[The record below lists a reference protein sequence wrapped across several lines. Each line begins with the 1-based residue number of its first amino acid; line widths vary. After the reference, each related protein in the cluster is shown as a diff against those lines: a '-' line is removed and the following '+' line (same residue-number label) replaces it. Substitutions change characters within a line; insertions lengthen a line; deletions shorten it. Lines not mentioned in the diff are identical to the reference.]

1 MKRGTFRLVLAV
13 ISLLSIPSFLLPV
26 SPKKPSHENEKILAL
41 AGGTIIDTSDFG
53 KSKLDIRDSIVV
65 IRGNRILAAGRR
77 GKIKIPA
84 AAGILDVSGKYII
97 PGLNDAFAAQNN
109 QAHANAY
116 LYMGVTSIVGL
127 DDPGGRRGPL
137 FLQADPG
144 PHVYRLESVSGFD
157 ESKLSPPPESTGELR
172 NRGRKLSAKELRDQV
187 DSLSRAGF
195 KVLLLHY
202 ALSPEQTEVV
212 ARRAR
217 QKGLSTIGELGFTP
231 YPDAIRA
238 GVQAF
243 VHVSRYSLELAP
255 LSMRSEV
262 AAAPFGAPRE
272 RFYEYLTTIRQA
284 DPRLNKYAAV
294 LGSAG
299 VGLIPTLS
307 LEYLDLPDHE
317 NPWKEP
323 VAAIIDP
330 KDIHLPANPLTGMR
344 DKKPGDDASGFPPD
358 LTESLFRIEREY
370 RRAGAKYLA
379 GSGTTA
385 FGTMPGI
392 SLHTEM
398 LLLTK
403 IGLTPRQA
411 LAAATSNFEKLFGW
425 SQTGQIRQDYRADLL
440 VLDADPTLEIR
451 NAKKIHSVI
460 LDGKILEREKLLAR
474 TRVPAL
480 RGSSR

>member
-1 MKRGTFRLVLAV
+1 MKRALITANLIALFLCVRPLSLFPASSEKASHAKAQPLVLT
-13 ISLLSIPSFLLPV
+13 
-26 SPKKPSHENEKILAL
+26 
-41 AGGTIIDTSDFG
+41 GGTIIDTSNFG
-53 KSKLDIRDSIVV
+53 RSEFDVRDSIVV
-65 IRGNRILAAGRR
+65 IQDNAITAAGPR
-77 GKIKIPA
+77 GKIKMPA
-84 AAGILDVSGKYII
+84 GAKLIDISGKYVI

-116 LYMGVTSIVGL
+116 LYMGVTSIVGI

-137 FLQADPG
+137 FLQANPS
-144 PHVYRLESVSGFD
+144 PHVYRLESVYGYD

-172 NRGRKLSAKELRDQV
+172 ERGRKLSSKELNAQV
-187 DSLSRAGF
+187 DSLSHAGF

-202 ALSPEQTEVV
+202 ALSPEQTEIVV
-212 ARRAR
+212 RRAH
-217 QKGLSTIGELGFTP
+217 QLGLSTIGELGFTP

-255 LSMRSEV
+255 PEMRREV
-262 AAAPFGAPRE
+262 AGDPFGTPRE
-272 RFYEYLTTIRQA
+272 RFYEYLTTVQSA
-284 DPRLNKYAAV
+284 DPALKRYAAV

-307 LEYLDLPDHE
+307 LEYLDIPDHE

-323 VAAIIDP
+323 VAAILDP
-330 KDIHLPANPLTGMR
+330 KDIHLPANPLTGVR
-344 DKKPGDDASGFPPD
+344 DAKPGSAADSFPPD

-370 RRAGAKYLA
+370 RKAGAKYLT

-392 SLHTEM
+392 SLHTEL

-403 IGLTPRQA
+403 IGLSPRQA
-411 LAAATSNFEKLFGW
+411 LAAATSNFETLFGW
-425 SQTGQIRQDYRADLL
+425 PKVGKIRAGYRADLL
-440 VLDADPTLEIR
+440 VLDANPAVDIR
-451 NAKKIHSVI
+451 NAKKIHAVI
-460 LDGKILEREKLLAR
+460 LGGRVLDRDRLLK
-474 TRVPAL
+474 
-480 RGSSR
+480 

>member
-1 MKRGTFRLVLAV
+1 MKRCCIACALVILSLLCGALYPQTVSLRESSSTGKPQVLVLT
-13 ISLLSIPSFLLPV
+13 
-26 SPKKPSHENEKILAL
+26 
-41 AGGTIIDTSDFG
+41 GGTIIDTSNFG
-53 KSKLDIRDSIVV
+53 NSTRDAHNSIVV
-65 IRGNRILAAGRR
+65 IEGDRISAVGPAA
-77 GKIKIPA
+77 KIKIPP
-84 AAGILDVSGKYII
+84 GSRTIDISGKYVI

-144 PHVYRLESVSGFD
+144 PHVYRLESVYGYD
-157 ESKLSPPPESTGELR
+157 ESMMSPPSKSTGDLR
-172 NRGRKLSAKELRDQV
+172 DRGRKLSDKELRAQV

-202 ALSPEQTEVV
+202 ALSPEQTEIV

-217 QKGLSTIGELGFTP
+217 SLGLSTIGELGFTP

-255 LSMRSEV
+255 PAMRREV
-262 AAAPFGAPRE
+262 AAAPFGTPRE
-272 RFYEYLTTIRQA
+272 IFYEYLTTIRSD
-284 DPRLNKYAAV
+284 DPALKKYAAV
-294 LGSAG
+294 LGSAH

-307 LEYLDLPDHE
+307 FEYLDLPDHE

-323 VAAIIDP
+323 VAAILDP
-330 KDIHLPANPLTGMR
+330 KHIHLPANPLTGMR
-344 DKKPGDDASGFPPD
+344 DKKPGQPDDFPPD
-358 LTESLFRIEREY
+358 LTESLFRIERAY
-370 RRAGAKYLA
+370 CAAGAKYLT

-398 LLLTK
+398 LLLTQ
-403 IGLTPRQA
+403 IGLSPRQA
-411 LAAATSNFEKLFGW
+411 LAAATSNFENLFGW
-425 SQTGQIRQDYRADLL
+425 SNVGQIRAGYHADIL
-440 VLDADPTLEIR
+440 VLDADPTVNIR
-451 NAKKIHSVI
+451 NAKKIASII
-460 LDGKILEREKLLAR
+460 LSGRMLDRIELL
-474 TRVPAL
+474 TRQP
-480 RGSSR
+480 

>member
-1 MKRGTFRLVLAV
+1 MKRALIAATLIALLLCVSPLFPASSEKASHAKAQPLVLT
-13 ISLLSIPSFLLPV
+13 
-26 SPKKPSHENEKILAL
+26 
-41 AGGTIIDTSDFG
+41 GGTMIDTSNFG
-53 KSKLDIRDSIVV
+53 GSELDIRDSIVV
-65 IRGNRILAAGRR
+65 IQGNGITAAGPR

-84 AAGILDVSGKYII
+84 GAKVIDISGKFII
-97 PGLNDAFAAQNN
+97 PGLNDAFATQNN

-116 LYMGVTSIVGL
+116 LYMGVTSIVGI

-137 FLQADPG
+137 FLQASPS
-144 PHVYRLESVSGFD
+144 PHVYRLESVYGYD

-172 NRGRKLSAKELRDQV
+172 ERGRKLSSKELIAQV
-187 DSLSRAGF
+187 DSLSQAGF

-202 ALSPEQTEVV
+202 ALSPEQTKIA
-212 ARRAR
+212 ARRAH
-217 QKGLSTIGELGFTP
+217 QLGLSTIGELGFTP

-255 LSMRSEV
+255 PEMRREV
-262 AAAPFGAPRE
+262 AADPFGTPRE
-272 RFYEYLTTIRQA
+272 RFYEYLTTVQST
-284 DPRLNKYAAV
+284 DPALKRYAAV

-307 LEYLDLPDHE
+307 LEYLDIPDHE

-323 VAAIIDP
+323 VAAILDP
-330 KDIHLPANPLTGMR
+330 KDIHLPANPLTGVR
-344 DKKPGDDASGFPPD
+344 DRKPGNAADTFPPD

-370 RRAGAKYLA
+370 CKAGAKYLT

-392 SLHTEM
+392 SLHTEL

-411 LAAATSNFEKLFGW
+411 LAAATSNFETLFGW
-425 SQTGQIRQDYRADLL
+425 SKVGKIQAGYRADLV
-440 VLDADPTLEIR
+440 VLDANPTVDIR

-460 LDGKILEREKLLAR
+460 LSGRALDRDRLLKQR
-474 TRVPAL
+474 
-480 RGSSR
+480 